1 MRKWWNLALTQARLY
16 LREPAAFF
24 FTLVFPPMMLILFGV
39 IFGNEPDPTF
49 SPDYGYV
56 DYEVPA
62 IAGLIIGTVAFMG
75 VPVSVASARE
85 HKVLRRF
92 QATPITAWTYLLA
105 EVAVNLG
112 MSLVSMILLIV
123 AGRVFFDLRLPASLP
138 AVTLAFLFA
147 ALAFIATGLAVAGL
161 SPTARVA
168 QTVGMVLY
176 FPMLFLSGATIPRE
190 IMPEGVRRIG
200 DFLPMTHVVELL
212 QGLWFGEA
220 WQAHGLE
227 TAVLAA
233 MLALGGI
240 VGARTFRWE

>member
-1 MRKWWNLALTQARLY
+1 MRKWFHLSVVQTKLY

-24 FTLVFPPMMLILFGV
+24 FTLVFPAMILVLFGL
-39 IFGNEPDPTF
+39 IFGNEPDPAF
-49 SPDYGYV
+49 SPDFGYV

-62 IAGLIIGTVAFMG
+62 IAGLVIGTVAFMG
-75 VPVSVASARE
+75 IPVSVASARE

-92 QATPITAWTYLLA
+92 QAAPIGPWTYLLA
-105 EVAVNLG
+105 EVAVNIG
-112 MSLVSMILLIV
+112 MSVVGMVLLVLVGRLFFEMHF
-123 AGRVFFDLRLPASLP
+123 AGSLP
-138 AVTLAFLFA
+138 VVAAAFLFA
-147 ALAFIATGLAVAGL
+147 ALAFVATGLAIAGL

-176 FPMLFLSGATIPRE
+176 FPMLFLSGASIPRQ
-190 IMPEGVRRIG
+190 IMPEAIQRIG
-200 DFLPMTHVVELL
+200 DFLPMTHMVELL

-220 WQAHGLE
+220 WREHTLE

-233 MLALGGI
+233 MLLLGGV